1 MCFGPL
7 ATSASS
13 RRRPPSL
20 RKSPPRIAALLQID
34 KPGERQAMDRLHS
47 YTSGQRRIWKVLAI
61 RRDGEALRVA
71 VEWSRRR
78 AAPWFALVSIGFAD
92 GVVDCRF
99 MNSGQAARAALAS
112 ESSAAPLGADAR

>member
-13 RRRPPSL
+13 RRRSPSL
-20 RKSPPRIAALLQID
+20 RKSPPRIAALLHID
-34 KPGERQAMDRLHS
+34 KPGERRAMDTLHG
-47 YTSGQRRIWKVLAI
+47 YTAGPRKIWRVLAM
-61 RRDGEALRVA
+61 RRDEGALRVA

-78 AAPWFALVSIGFAD
+78 SVLAFALVSIAFAD

-99 MNSGQAARAALAS
+99 MDSAKAARAALS
-112 ESSAAPLGADAR
+112 R